1 MAHLHEKIDFT
12 TSVYIVREG
21 KVLLHKHKKLGILLP
36 PGGHIELNEDP
47 NQAALREAKEE
58 SGLDIELVGNP
69 SLSTQPNDG
78 SQDLIPPMFINRHH
92 FNETH
97 EHVDLIYFG
106 RVVDGEVKSEEGG
119 GEIGWFSKEEVQ
131 KMDLKNAIRLYALSA
146 LTYFRNRE

>member
-1 MAHLHEKIDFT
+1 M
-12 TSVYIVREG
+12 
-21 KVLLHKHKKLGILLP
+21 
-36 PGGHIELNEDP
+36 
-47 NQAALREAKEE
+47 
-58 SGLDIELVGNP
+58 GNP